1 MSGKSRLRS
10 AEPLSEFLF
19 RRCHLDS
26 VDFSGN
32 SGESARSIFMHT
44 SGSQVILVQSLFLE
58 KPIME
63 AYRLSISREF
73 ERNDQALVLCVT
85 TGVPRYKLAQ
95 DIDSVSL
102 IIFTS
107 NSPGTRESAPIATR
121 GSLLQLS
128 YQTSVIIISVV
139 ILSSFLT
146 DVSRCSILYANSNLG
161 HLDSSNS
168 TLDQRKF

>member
-1 MSGKSRLRS
+1 
-10 AEPLSEFLF
+10 
-19 RRCHLDS
+19 
-26 VDFSGN
+26 
-32 SGESARSIFMHT
+32 MHT

-121 GSLLQLS
+121 GSSRFLVTTFLS
-128 YQTSVIIISVV
+128 DIGYHYLGRHLIIIPDGCFPVFNPV
-139 ILSSFLT
+139 
-146 DVSRCSILYANSNLG
+146 R
-161 HLDSSNS
+161 
-168 TLDQRKF
+168 